1 MVCILVVRIWL
12 WLFWVGKKGCG
23 DTPSFNCCAGIL
35 YLVVV
40 DYRVGLHL
48 LIAAAKMYVTSLIWG
63 CNLEKKR

>member
-1 MVCILVVRIWL
+1 M
-12 WLFWVGKKGCG
+12 VGKEGCG
-23 DTPSFNCCAGIL
+23 DTPSFYYSAAVL

-40 DYRVGLHL
+40 DYCLGLHL